1 VDAAVPQQPFPAAVN
16 YPATFELD
24 RAEHIANWR
33 PLVHWLL
40 IIPHAIVL
48 YFIGIVAGVV
58 AFIAWFVIV
67 FTGKLPEGLAGLM
80 ALYIRYY
87 NRVYGYELFM
97 REEYPPFA
105 FDTTAQDPGDYPP
118 VRTQFSPELENRN
131 RLTVAF
137 RFILIIPQAIVLM
150 VLFLVMGFA
159 VLAGFF
165 VVLFT
170 GKWPAGLQEFVLG
183 VLRWNTRVSAYGLLL
198 VDEYPPFS
206 LQ

>member
-1 VDAAVPQQPFPAAVN
+1 VDAAVPQQPYPAAVN
-16 YPATFELD
+16 YPASFELD

-48 YFIGIVAGVV
+48 YVIGIVASVV
-58 AFIAWFVIV
+58 AFISWFVIL
-67 FTGKLPEGLAGLM
+67 FTGKLPEGMAGLM

-97 REEYPPFA
+97 REEYPPFS

-118 VRTQFSPELENRN
+118 VRTQVSPELENRN

-137 RFILIIPQAIVLM
+137 RFILIIPQVIVLM
-150 VLFLVMGFA
+150 VLFIVMGFA

-183 VLRWNTRVSAYGLLL
+183 VLRWNTRVSAYAMLL

>member
-1 VDAAVPQQPFPAAVN
+1 VDAAVPPQPYPAAGN

-80 ALYIRYY
+80 ELYIRYY

-150 VLFLVMGFA
+150 VLFIVMGFA
-159 VLAGFF
+159 VLAAFF

-206 LQ
+206 ME

>member
-1 VDAAVPQQPFPAAVN
+1 MDAAVPPQPYPAAGN

-40 IIPHAIVL
+40 IIPHVIVL
-48 YFIGIVAGVV
+48 NVIGVVASVV
-58 AFIAWFVIV
+58 AFIAWFVIL
-67 FTGKLPEGLAGLM
+67 FTGKLPEGMAGLM
-80 ALYIRYY
+80 ALYVRYY
-87 NRVYGYELFM
+87 NRVYAYDLFM
-97 REEYPPFA
+97 REEYPPFS

-118 VRTQFSPELENRN
+118 VRTQLSPELENRN

-137 RFILIIPQAIVLM
+137 RFILIIPQVIVLL
-150 VLFLVMGFA
+150 VLFIVLGFA
-159 VLAGFF
+159 ALAGFF

-170 GKWPAGLQEFVLG
+170 GKWPVGLQEFVLG
-183 VLRWNTRVSAYGLLL
+183 VLRWNTRVSAYALLL

-206 LQ
+206 MA

>member
-1 VDAAVPQQPFPAAVN
+1 MDAAVPQPSYPAAVD
-16 YPATFELD
+16 YPASFELD

-48 YFIGIVAGVV
+48 NVIGVV
-58 AFIAWFVIV
+58 ASVVSFIAWFVIL
-67 FTGKLPEGLAGLM
+67 FTGKLPEGMAGLM

-97 REEYPPFA
+97 REEYPPFS
-105 FDTTAQDPGDYPP
+105 FETTAQDPGDYPP
-118 VRTQFSPELENRN
+118 VRTQVSPELENRN

-137 RFILIIPQAIVLM
+137 RFILIIPQAIVLL
-150 VLFLVMGFA
+150 VLFFVMALA
-159 VLAGFF
+159 VLVGFF

-183 VLRWNTRVSAYGLLL
+183 VLRWNTRVSAYALLL
-198 VDEYPPFS
+198 VDPYPPFS